1 MACNRQRKSG
11 ICLQNQN
18 KKTMDI
24 RVQKNRARTL
34 KTHDERRAVD
44 PNHASEE
51 ELADLPIVGKQ
62 RARDLIS
69 HRPFSSWE
77 EAEKVP
83 GFSKGMVDDLKSGN
97 AQLGSEQ

>member
-1 MACNRQRKSG
+1 
-11 ICLQNQN
+11 
-18 KKTMDI
+18 
-24 RVQKNRARTL
+24 
-34 KTHDERRAVD
+34 
-44 PNHASEE
+44 
-51 ELADLPIVGKQ
+51 
-62 RARDLIS
+62 LIS